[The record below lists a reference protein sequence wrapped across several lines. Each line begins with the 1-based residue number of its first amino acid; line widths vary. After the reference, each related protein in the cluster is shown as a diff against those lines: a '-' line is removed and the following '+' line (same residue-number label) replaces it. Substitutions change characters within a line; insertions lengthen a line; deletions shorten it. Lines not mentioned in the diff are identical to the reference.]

1 MSPILGYEEPWQ
13 VRAHLAGL
21 KKERLSAVPGK
32 TVAIDREIARFTAEL
47 ERIRAEEKKRI
58 RDEAA
63 ELDCAA
69 DEAANV

>member
-1 MSPILGYEEPWQ
+1 MPIFGYEQPWH

-32 TVAIDREIARFTAEL
+32 TVGIDAEIARFTAEL

-58 RDEAA
+58 RDEAV
-63 ELDCAA
+63 ELDRAA

>member
-1 MSPILGYEEPWQ
+1 MPIFGYEQPWQ

-21 KKERLSAVPGK
+21 KKERLSAVRGK
-32 TVAIDREIARFTAEL
+32 TVAIDAEIARFTAEL

-63 ELDCAA
+63 ELDRAA

>member
-1 MSPILGYEEPWQ
+1 MAIFGYEQPWQ

-32 TVAIDREIARFTAEL
+32 TVIIDREIARFTAEL
-47 ERIRAEEKKRI
+47 ERIKDEEKKRI
-58 RDEAA
+58 KREAA
-63 ELDCAA
+63 ELERAA

>member
-1 MSPILGYEEPWQ
+1 MSPIFGYEQPWQ

-21 KKERLSAVPGK
+21 KKERGQAVEWKLPK
-32 TVAIDREIARFTAEL
+32 IDAEIARFTAEL

-63 ELDCAA
+63 ELQRAA